1 MRITTPK
8 KKKKTMKD
16 EILGYQIVPF
26 TKEKSIN

>member
-1 MRITTPK
+1 MRITTP

-16 EILGYQIVPF
+16 EILGYKIVLF